1 MKTRMNMKRRNKKS
15 PREMNEDGKKLVSK
29 RLREITGLGQDT
41 LKIWTSATN
50 GSSELLCTSADC
62 QKTALLY
69 VRFSRSYRKDFEC
82 KTSGWHSVTR
92 KALEQTQADF
102 WVFVCVPTRGKPT
115 PANCD
120 YVIINPKVLS
130 DRLQAI
136 DPNGKTWHIYLTHCG
151 DNIVDRRPRNSGN
164 NDPTLKDYTEFLN
177 NWKSVEEFLNRK
189 TSPNPNAG

>member
-1 MKTRMNMKRRNKKS
+1 MKTRMNMKRRSKKS

-50 GSSELLCTSADC
+50 GSSELLCTNADY

-69 VRFSRSYRKDFEC
+69 VRFSRSYPNDFEYP
-82 KTSGWHSVTR
+82 TSGWHSVTR

-102 WVFVCVPTRGKPT
+102 WVFVCVPTQGKPT

-120 YVIINPKVLS
+120 YVIIKPKVLR
-130 DRLQAI
+130 DRLKEI
-136 DPNGKTWHIYLTHCG
+136 DSNWKTWHIYLTRCG
-151 DNIVDRRPRNSGN
+151 NHIVDRRPRNSGN
-164 NDPTLKDYTEFLN
+164 NDPALKDYTEFLN

-189 TSPNPNAG
+189 TSPDSNAG